1 MLQGD
6 PMLANERCT
15 ACRSDSPRVTEAEI
29 QDLKSQIPDWTLVR
43 RDNIPTLERRFDF
56 PDFAQALLFTNQV
69 GALAEAEGHHP
80 AILLEWG
87 QVTIT
92 LWTHAIRDLH
102 RNDFVM
108 AAKIDGIA
116 SDDRGDFA

>member
-1 MLQGD
+1 
-6 PMLANERCT
+6 MLAHERCA
-15 ACRSDSPRVTEAEI
+15 ACRSDSPRVPEAEI
-29 QDLKSQIPDWTLVR
+29 QELKSQIPDWGLVR
-43 RDNIPTLERRFDF
+43 RDNIPRLERAFAF
-56 PDFAQALLFTNQV
+56 PDFAQALAFTNQV

-87 QVTIT
+87 RVTVT

-108 AAKIDGIA
+108 AAKIDALAAA
-116 SDDRGDFA
+116 SA